1 MAASEGGGAGGWG
14 AVTEGES
21 GSGFTSGIARSDEAG
36 IVQDYTFAC
45 AADYRNRGQSKPGSE

>member
-1 MAASEGGGAGGWG
+1 MGVVCSGMTASEGGGAGGWG

-36 IVQDYTFAC
+36 IVQDYTFTC
-45 AADYRNRGQSKPGSE
+45 AAAKKVTE